1 MPLARLFQSSLR
13 LCLGVCLRLPI
24 LLAALCVTVPA
35 VHAEAVDALDAGGTA
50 MPADGETLRLVLP
63 ADGAPVADPGAG
75 TVQFI
80 GTATVIIRFQGF
92 TILTDPN
99 FLHQGG
105 HVHLGYGLT
114 SERLTNPAIR
124 FEELPPIDLVVLSH
138 FHGDHFDHLVREKL
152 NRATPI
158 VTTKEGS
165 ERLKRHGFTRSFGL
179 SNWDRLEVAKGAARL
194 RITATPGRH
203 GPPGVALL
211 LPRVM
216 GSVLDFGVDPGMPDY
231 RMYISG
237 DTLVYDDI
245 RAIPQRFPDIDLAL
259 LHLGGT
265 RILGVLKVTMDG
277 RDGVRMMQ
285 VVRPKK
291 AVPIHYNDYDVFK
304 SPLEDFAREVKAAGL
319 EQDVIYLTHGETYS
333 FSRAER

>member
-1 MPLARLFQSSLR
+1 MPVARLFQPLLR
-13 LCLGVCLRLPI
+13 ICI
-24 LLAALCVTVPA
+24 LLAALCAGAARADATATPA
-35 VHAEAVDALDAGGTA
+35 Q
-50 MPADGETLRLVLP
+50 GETFTLQLA
-63 ADGAPVADPGAG
+63 ADGAAPQDAGAG

-80 GTATVIIRFQGF
+80 GTATVIIRYQGF

-99 FLHQGG
+99 FLHKGD

-114 SERLTNPAIR
+114 SERKTNPAIR
-124 FEELPPIDLVVLSH
+124 FEQLPPIDLVLLSH
-138 FHGDHFDHLVREKL
+138 YHGDHFDQLVQEKL

-158 VTTKEGS
+158 VSTKEAS
-165 ERLKRHGFTRSFGL
+165 ERLKRHGFTRTFGL
-179 SNWDRLEVAKGAARL
+179 SSWDRLEVTKGGARL

-203 GPPGVALL
+203 GPAGVAVL
-211 LPRVM
+211 LPKVM
-216 GSVLDFGVDPGMPDY
+216 GSVLDFGDPARPDY

-265 RILGVLKVTMDG
+265 RILGVVKVTMDG
-277 RDGVRMMQ
+277 KDGVRMMQ

-291 AVPIHYNDYDVFK
+291 TVPIHYNDYDVFK

-319 EQDVIYLTHGETYS
+319 EKDVVYLAHGETYT
-333 FSRAER
+333 FSRAPR

>member
-1 MPLARLFQSSLR
+1 MRFARLFQT
-13 LCLGVCLRLPI
+13 CF
-24 LLAALCVTVPA
+24 LLATL
-35 VHAEAVDALDAGGTA
+35 AGWAGTA
-50 MPADGETLRLVLP
+50 HADATATPVQGETFSLQLAP
-63 ADGAPVADPGAG
+63 GAPQDANTG

-99 FLHQGG
+99 FLHKGE

-114 SERLTNPAIR
+114 AQRKTNPAIS
-124 FEELPPIDLVVLSH
+124 FEDLPPIDLVVLSH
-138 FHGDHFDHLVREKL
+138 FHDDHFDKKVQ
-152 NRATPI
+152 
-158 VTTKEGS
+158 
-165 ERLKRHGFTRSFGL
+165 ERLKRSTPIVSTKEAGERLKRMGFTHTFGL
-179 SNWDRLEVAKGAARL
+179 STWDRVEVSKGTSRL

-203 GPPGVALL
+203 GPAGVAIL
-211 LPRVM
+211 LPKTM
-216 GSVLDFGVDPGMPDY
+216 GSVLDFGANAQAPDY

-245 RAIPQRFPDIDLAL
+245 RAIPQRFPNIDLAL

-265 RILGVLKVTMDG
+265 RILGVVKVTMDG

-291 AVPIHYNDYDVFK
+291 TVPIHYNDYDVFK
-304 SPLEDFAREVKAAGL
+304 SPLEEFAREVEAAGL
-319 EQDVIYLTHGETYS
+319 AKDVVYLSHGQTYG
-333 FSRAER
+333 FAPVQR

>member
-1 MPLARLFQSSLR
+1 
-13 LCLGVCLRLPI
+13 
-24 LLAALCVTVPA
+24 
-35 VHAEAVDALDAGGTA
+35 
-50 MPADGETLRLVLP
+50 
-63 ADGAPVADPGAG
+63 
-75 TVQFI
+75 VQFI
-80 GTATVIIRFQGF
+80 GTATVIIRYQGF

-99 FLHQGG
+99 FLHKGD

-114 SERLTNPAIR
+114 SERRTNPAIK
-124 FEELPPIDLVVLSH
+124 FEQLPPIDLVVLSH
-138 FHGDHFDHLVREKL
+138 YHGDHFDRLVEEKL

-158 VTTKEGS
+158 VTPKEAS
-165 ERLKRHGFTRSFGL
+165 ERLKRLGFTRTFGL
-179 SNWDRLEVAKGAARL
+179 SNWDRVEVTKGGARL

-203 GPPGVALL
+203 GPAGVAVL

-216 GSVLDFGVDPGMPDY
+216 GSILDFGPDAAKPDY

-245 RAIPQRFPDIDLAL
+245 RAIPQRFPNIDLAL

-277 RDGVRMMQ
+277 KDGVRMMQ

-291 AVPIHYNDYDVFK
+291 TVPIHYNDYDVFK

-319 EQDVIYLTHGETYS
+319 EKDVVYLAHGETHT
-333 FSRAER
+333 FSRVQR

>member
-1 MPLARLFQSSLR
+1 ML
-13 LCLGVCLRLPI
+13 
-24 LLAALCVTVPA
+24 PA
-35 VHAEAVDALDAGGTA
+35 VHAADA
-50 MPADGETLRLVLP
+50 PAELATPAQGETFTLQLAGNGAASP
-63 ADGAPVADPGAG
+63 DADAG

-99 FLHQGG
+99 FLHKGD

-114 SERLTNPAIR
+114 SERKTNPAIR
-124 FEELPPIDLVVLSH
+124 FEDLPPIDLVVLSH
-138 FHGDHFDHLVREKL
+138 YHGDHFDQLVQEKL

-158 VTTKEGS
+158 VTTKEGG
-165 ERLKRHGFTRSFGL
+165 ERLKRFGFTRTFGL
-179 SNWDRLEVAKGAARL
+179 SSWDRLEVARGAARL

-203 GPPGVALL
+203 GPAGVAVL
-211 LPRVM
+211 LPKVM
-216 GSVLDFGVDPGMPDY
+216 GSILDFGANPESPDY

-245 RAIPQRFPDIDLAL
+245 RAIPQRFPNIDLAL

-265 RILGVLKVTMDG
+265 RILGVVKVTMDG
-277 RDGVRMMQ
+277 KDGVRMMQ

-291 AVPIHYNDYDVFK
+291 TVPIHYNDYDVFK

-319 EQDVIYLTHGETYS
+319 EKDVVYLAHGETYA
-333 FSRAER
+333 FSRIQR

>member
-1 MPLARLFQSSLR
+1 MRFAPLFQT
-13 LCLGVCLRLPI
+13 CI
-24 LLAALCVTVPA
+24 LLSALCGWSGVAQADAAATATPA
-35 VHAEAVDALDAGGTA
+35 R
-50 MPADGETLRLVLP
+50 GETFTLQL
-63 ADGAPVADPGAG
+63 ATDGTQPQGANTG

-99 FLHQGG
+99 FLHKGE

-114 SERLTNPAIR
+114 SERKTNPAIE
-124 FEELPPIDLVVLSH
+124 FDALPPIDLVILSH
-138 FHGDHFDHLVREKL
+138 FHDDHFDKKVQERL

-158 VTTKEGS
+158 VSTKEAS
-165 ERLKRHGFTRSFGL
+165 ERLKRMGFTRTFGL
-179 SNWDRLEVAKGAARL
+179 STWDRVDVAKGEARL

-203 GPPGVALL
+203 GPAGVAVL
-211 LPRVM
+211 LPTTM
-216 GSVLDFGVDPGMPDY
+216 GSVLDFGANVQAPDY

-245 RAIPQRFPDIDLAL
+245 GAIPQRFPNIDLAL

-265 RILGVLKVTMDG
+265 RILGAIKVTMDG
-277 RDGVRMMQ
+277 KDGVRMMQ

-304 SPLEDFAREVKAAGL
+304 SPLEEFAREVKAAGL
-319 EQDVIYLTHGETYS
+319 EKDVIYLSHGQTYG
-333 FSRAER
+333 FAPVQR

>member
-1 MPLARLFQSSLR
+1 MPFARLLP
-13 LCLGVCLRLPI
+13 GCLRFCVLI
-24 LLAALCVTVPA
+24 VALAAGLASTGAARADTPA
-35 VHAEAVDALDAGGTA
+35 AGT
-50 MPADGETLRLVLP
+50 PAQGETFTLQLA
-63 ADGAPVADPGAG
+63 ADGAAPQDAGTG

-80 GTATVIIRFQGF
+80 GTATVIIRYQGF

-99 FLHQGG
+99 FLHKGD

-114 SERLTNPAIR
+114 SERKTNPAIK
-124 FEELPPIDLVVLSH
+124 FEQLPPIDLVVLSH
-138 FHGDHFDHLVREKL
+138 YHGDHFDQLVEQKL

-158 VTTKEGS
+158 VTPKEAS
-165 ERLKRHGFTRSFGL
+165 ERLKRLGFTRTFGL
-179 SNWDRLEVAKGAARL
+179 SSWDRVEVSKGGARL

-203 GPPGVALL
+203 GPAGVAVL
-211 LPRVM
+211 LPKVM
-216 GSVLDFGVDPGMPDY
+216 GSILDFGPDAAKPDY

-245 RAIPQRFPDIDLAL
+245 RAIPQRFPNIDLAL

-277 RDGVRMMQ
+277 KDGVRMMQ

-291 AVPIHYNDYDVFK
+291 TVPIHYNDYDVFK

-319 EQDVIYLTHGETYS
+319 EKDVVYLAHGETYT
-333 FSRAER
+333 FSRVQR

>member
-1 MPLARLFQSSLR
+1 MHVARLFQPCIR
-13 LCLGVCLRLPI
+13 LAC
-24 LLAALCVTVPA
+24 LAALLCALVPGA
-35 VHAEAVDALDAGGTA
+35 GAADA
-50 MPADGETLRLVLP
+50 PAAPAPGETFTLQLAGDAAQGAQA
-63 ADGAPVADPGAG
+63 ADVDKG

-99 FLHQGG
+99 FLHKGE

-114 SERLTNPAIR
+114 AERKTNPAID
-124 FEELPPIDLVVLSH
+124 FDQLPPIDLVVLSH
-138 FHGDHFDHLVREKL
+138 YHGDHFDQLVQEKL

-158 VTTKEGS
+158 VTTKEAS
-165 ERLKRHGFTRSFGL
+165 ERLKRLGFTRTIGL
-179 SNWDRLEVAKGAARL
+179 SSWDRLEVSKGASRL
-194 RITATPGRH
+194 RLTAAPGRH
-203 GPPGVALL
+203 GPAGVAVL
-211 LPRVM
+211 LPTVM
-216 GSVLDFGVDPGMPDY
+216 GSVLDFGADPAAPDY

-277 RDGVRMMQ
+277 KDGVRMMQ
-285 VVRPKK
+285 IVRPKK
-291 AVPIHYNDYDVFK
+291 TVPIHYNDYDVFK

-319 EQDVIYLTHGETYS
+319 EKDVVYLAHGETYS
-333 FSRAER
+333 FGRIRR